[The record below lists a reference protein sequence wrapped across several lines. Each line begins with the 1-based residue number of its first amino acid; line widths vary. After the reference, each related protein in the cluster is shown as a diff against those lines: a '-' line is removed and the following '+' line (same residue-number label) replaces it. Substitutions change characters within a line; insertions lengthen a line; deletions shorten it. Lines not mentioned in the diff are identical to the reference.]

1 MIDNLIPVKL
11 SKSEVYLKEPT
22 FYEYK
27 NICKMLL
34 SSDSKYVSDC
44 FNRLIDSCICGD
56 SYLNIIDKFK
66 CIIAMRNTVLGN
78 EISFL
83 EDSKKITLDISI
95 LLDKEFDDTPI
106 EYDIFTFRSPVN
118 FYASSYDEFVSQC
131 LVNVK
136 GTCVKDLNIS
146 QKAEILNET
155 CLPLTDIFKQIQDQ
169 FSRRQINIFRDK
181 TINIYNSAELLP
193 FLKSIFQEDLN
204 SILQF
209 EYICM
214 RNLDLRSA
222 DFKMYTYPELKIF
235 LNHLNKEQ
243 QDSKQGNDAQ

>member
-11 SKSEVYLKEPT
+11 SKSEVYFREPT

-118 FYASSYDEFVSQC
+118 FYASSWR
-131 LVNVK
+131 
-136 GTCVKDLNIS
+136 
-146 QKAEILNET
+146 A
-155 CLPLTDIFKQIQDQ
+155 PLGRCPCIF
-169 FSRRQINIFRDK
+169 
-181 TINIYNSAELLP
+181 NSMVIA
-193 FLKSIFQEDLN
+193 K
-204 SILQF
+204 
-209 EYICM
+209 
-214 RNLDLRSA
+214 
-222 DFKMYTYPELKIF
+222 
-235 LNHLNKEQ
+235 NK
-243 QDSKQGNDAQ
+243 